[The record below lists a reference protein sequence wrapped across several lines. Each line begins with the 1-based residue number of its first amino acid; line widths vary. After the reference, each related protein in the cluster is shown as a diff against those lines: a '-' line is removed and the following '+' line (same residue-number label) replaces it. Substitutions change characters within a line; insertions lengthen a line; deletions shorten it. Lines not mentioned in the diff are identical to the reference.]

1 MSGSCDQERKKMA
14 SNNAP
19 WLKTVAEHFCPAYKC
34 ELYLKK
40 NKDIEWCIANTS
52 QIERKA
58 KDLKTLFFK
67 QIKLKVGYYVI
78 QQLKR
83 KCKIWLL
90 YLSNYGLGQRS
101 TNKFRKF
108 VRYIKKINHYCRYGI
123 DDSDE
128 DYHDSDN
135 EDDKEGYDPDHEDDG
150 HTESDA
156 YSDNGYGDENEDDD
170 CEDDDPSTKTVMK
183 VMIQMMVKY

>member
-1 MSGSCDQERKKMA
+1 MA

-78 QQLKR
+78 QRLKR

-90 YLSNYGLGQRS
+90 YLGNHGLGKRS

-108 VRYIKKINHYCRYGI
+108 VKYIKKADRHYRYGI
-123 DDSDE
+123 GDSDE
-128 DYHDSDN
+128 DYDGYSNYDTGGCRYDSE
-135 EDDKEGYDPDHEDDG
+135 EDDNDHEDD
-150 HTESDA
+150 
-156 YSDNGYGDENEDDD
+156 ENE
-170 CEDDDPSTKTVMK
+170 
-183 VMIQMMVKY
+183 

>member
-1 MSGSCDQERKKMA
+1 MA

-19 WLKTVAEHFCPAYKC
+19 WLKTVAEHFCPAYKY

-78 QQLKR
+78 QKLKM
-83 KCKIWLL
+83 
-90 YLSNYGLGQRS
+90 Q
-101 TNKFRKF
+101 
-108 VRYIKKINHYCRYGI
+108 
-123 DDSDE
+123 D
-128 DYHDSDN
+128 
-135 EDDKEGYDPDHEDDG
+135 
-150 HTESDA
+150 
-156 YSDNGYGDENEDDD
+156 
-170 CEDDDPSTKTVMK
+170 
-183 VMIQMMVKY
+183 MVAIS